1 MKLESG
7 LDHNMARKIREKLL
21 MKKADLAR
29 KAGISS
35 LPIDPA
41 RGISAG
47 RVYHDQCLDR
57 LTGKVV

>member
-41 RGISAG
+41 RGIPGEFPSLKAI
-47 RVYHDQCLDR
+47 L
-57 LTGKVV
+57 